1 MKIPKVSVLI
11 PAYNAA
17 TSVVSCVESVLNQDY
32 QNIEIIVI
40 DDGSTDQTES
50 LLAPYTDQII
60 YLKKTH
66 AGLGSAR
73 NFAHQH
79 ARGEYIAWLDSDDI
93 AHLHRIS
100 LQVAILEQNPS
111 MAMICGDFSAFRE
124 NGDRYAFYADSYYS
138 QLEGAGRHQ
147 QLLGEPQSF
156 IYADES
162 LQLYRSTVLS
172 ELVFGNFIHP
182 PTVMFRAQLL
192 ASVKP
197 MNETIRSSVDW
208 LYLTRLARHGEL
220 GFVVNELIDYR
231 LSDSQIS
238 SAKANPRRM
247 MDILNVFNEICS
259 ENPDVMKAN
268 PERHARVLAEFQINA
283 ANSLIDVDKMQ
294 AAGLLKQSMTYSGY
308 TPTKFKIF
316 IKLLTPR
323 LLLTVKR
330 RLYTAPELREG

>member
-1 MKIPKVSVLI
+1 M
-11 PAYNAA
+11 
-17 TSVVSCVESVLNQDY
+17 NQDY

-50 LLAPYTDQII
+50 ALASYTDQII
-60 YLKKTH
+60 YLKKPH

-79 ARGEYIAWLDSDDI
+79 ASGEYIAWLDSDDI
-93 AHLHRIS
+93 AHPHRIS

-111 MAMICGDFSAFRE
+111 MALICGDFSAFRE
-124 NGDRYAFYADSYYS
+124 NGDRHSFYADRYYS
-138 QLEGAGRHQ
+138 QLEGVDRHQ
-147 QLLGEPQSF
+147 QLLGKPQSF
-156 IYADES
+156 IYADAPLE
-162 LQLYRSTVLS
+162 LYRAPVLS

-208 LYLTRLARHGEL
+208 LFLTRLARHGEL

-247 MDILNVFNEICS
+247 IDVLRVFKEICI
-259 ENPDVMKAN
+259 ENADVMVAN
-268 PERHARVLAEFQINA
+268 PQRHAKVLAEFQINA
-283 ANSLIDVDKMQ
+283 ANSLIDVDKIQ
-294 AAGLLKQSMTYSGY
+294 AASLLKQSMSCSAYK
-308 TPTKFKIF
+308 PAKLKILL
-316 IKLLTPR
+316 KLLTPR
-323 LLLTVKR
+323 SLLALKR
-330 RLYTAPELREG
+330 RLYTAPELRQN